1 MKFDMHC
8 HTKEGSVDARV
19 SIEDYIKTL
28 REKGFNACEDEKS
41 NAGAR
46 EMAARCGRAEQKR
59 TVFQKRT
66 KAVRISQRA
75 NINARSKRAKHD
87 EKVLDVFYALC

>member
-46 EMAARCGRAEQKR
+46 EMAARRQLAELVTLEPLR
-59 TVFQKRT
+59 TSWTCLIIFWCSPSGFTTRPVP
-66 KAVRISQRA
+66 
-75 NINARSKRAKHD
+75 
-87 EKVLDVFYALC
+87 